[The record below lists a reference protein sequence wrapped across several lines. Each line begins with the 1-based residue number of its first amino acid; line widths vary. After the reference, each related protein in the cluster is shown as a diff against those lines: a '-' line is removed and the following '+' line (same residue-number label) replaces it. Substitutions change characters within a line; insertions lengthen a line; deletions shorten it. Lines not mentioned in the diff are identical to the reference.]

1 MGRASLRGSTNKS
14 AEVNNRVNE
23 DEIGRIQLRVSKKM
37 RDDLVHSLARA
48 EQGGTG
54 NLDPA
59 RGFREIFECPS
70 FGFGTV

>member
-48 EQGGTG
+48 EQGR
-54 NLDPA
+54 DW
-59 RGFREIFECPS
+59 
-70 FGFGTV
+70 